1 MWFVLEMVALAAI
14 LLFSI
19 TEFFYPLITGK
30 PLFGSFRKKSP
41 KATATLD
48 EEIATARRKVD
59 EVKDVQRKAD
69 ERLRDAEQRKNAADD
84 LLS

>member
-30 PLFGSFRKKSP
+30 PLFGSFRKKAP
-41 KATATLD
+41 KATVTLD